1 MKRKIKT
8 NFFCKSN
15 HWSRRMTKIK
25 SIVSN
30 ILKIDNLG
38 FKRRNLYFLNL
49 IFIDDKNIKEIN
61 KIYRNL
67 NKATDV
73 LTFVKSFKNN
83 KNKMNEIYSDI
94 FFLLKQQKRMQK
106 KT

>member
-1 MKRKIKT
+1 MI
-8 NFFCKSN
+8 
-15 HWSRRMTKIK
+15 KIK

-61 KIYRNL
+61 KIYRNI

-83 KNKMNEIYSDI
+83 NNKMNEIYSDI
-94 FFLLKQQKRMQK
+94 FFSAETTK
-106 KT
+106 KDAKKNLINFNQCLVVYDQ